1 MSVQS
6 SATLDPRLLAT
17 LAAVAE
23 TASFSDAA
31 GDLGVTQS
39 AVSQQIAEL
48 ERRLGEP
55 VLYRRP
61 FRLTPAG
68 EVLLVAAE
76 RIRAALAVADQD
88 LEALRGGEVGSIT
101 LAAFTS
107 STAGPVPAA
116 LARFRQDLPT
126 VTVRLLQME
135 PPEAYSGILRGD
147 VDVAVAYQYPQSPRP
162 VPDGVEV
169 REVGR
174 DDFVAVVPSGHAFA
188 ERPSVS
194 LKEVAAAG
202 LIGTPMTNLPLP
214 WPPGVKADAAAHG
227 MEFAGEDYTTTLELV
242 AQGLGVA
249 LLPAL
254 VTRRTPDGAVVVPLT
269 GQPWHRRILLG
280 TLAGAR
286 PTTPIQVMAGHLA
299 TALHA
304 R

>member
-135 PPEAYSGILRGD
+135 PPEA
-147 VDVAVAYQYPQSPRP
+147 
-162 VPDGVEV
+162 
-169 REVGR
+169 
-174 DDFVAVVPSGHAFA
+174 
-188 ERPSVS
+188 
-194 LKEVAAAG
+194 
-202 LIGTPMTNLPLP
+202 
-214 WPPGVKADAAAHG
+214 
-227 MEFAGEDYTTTLELV
+227 
-242 AQGLGVA
+242 
-249 LLPAL
+249 
-254 VTRRTPDGAVVVPLT
+254 
-269 GQPWHRRILLG
+269 
-280 TLAGAR
+280 
-286 PTTPIQVMAGHLA
+286 
-299 TALHA
+299 
-304 R
+304 